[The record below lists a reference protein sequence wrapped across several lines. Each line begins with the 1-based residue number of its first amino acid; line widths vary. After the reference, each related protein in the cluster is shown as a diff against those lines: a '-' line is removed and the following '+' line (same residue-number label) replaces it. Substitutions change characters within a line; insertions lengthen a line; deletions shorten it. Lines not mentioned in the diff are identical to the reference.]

1 MGSRRNGSGRRIVK
15 MRDIEGKIVEIDL
28 NELPGTKAALEF
40 KKKKNKRTLH
50 KKGGRV
56 KK

>member
-40 KKKKNKRTLH
+40 KNKNKRTLH

>member
-1 MGSRRNGSGRRIVK
+1 MGPKKNGSGENIVK

-28 NELPGTKAALEF
+28 NKLPGTKAALDF
-40 KKKKNKRTLH
+40 IKKKNKRTLH

>member
-1 MGSRRNGSGRRIVK
+1 MVKKNGSGENFVK
-15 MRDIEGKIVEIDL
+15 MKDITGKIVEIDL
-28 NELPGTKAALEF
+28 NKLPGTKAALEF
-40 KKKKNKRTLH
+40 KQKKNKRTLH